1 MSPQPAP
8 GIVTTPASSTGN
20 KDDGPRARELYKYFL
35 PFNNTS
41 PTSRSATA
49 AEYPDKVLTS
59 HAQLTALRLDTE
71 RAVISLIDRDT
82 QYFVAES
89 TKTQDLED
97 AEGGTAVADHIWAGC
112 QSVPKAGR
120 LCEMTIKQSA
130 SSGKPA
136 CYEIL
141 DLSQDERFKNL
152 SFVRGPPYF
161 RYYVGVPLRTKKG
174 IPIGSLFAMDTKPR
188 EPLSAAS
195 LRFLTTMASNVMSH
209 LELKREKEDR
219 KRSVNM
225 NMCLAAFVDPENHLR
240 KRKRNPSIQLE
251 HTRSSSSLGE
261 YKTSRSA
268 RSESAKTRSPVG
280 NGKAQKIPRSPA
292 KGGPQMIRRFDRER
306 SHAEDSDE
314 SGEDSEVGSRP
325 RVAEGDRLETLER
338 ASELLLESLSLQ
350 NGGGVVFMSTAAELR
365 PDGIGKPSV
374 SSKKM
379 TLSTLQDLQDDN
391 PSPRDEVLA
400 EFIQTSPEADVNTAN
415 ASLDPNE
422 RAEILAYSEA
432 SSMDAPNV
440 NSPSFIPLSPVDLA
454 KLIRRHMR
462 GKLYSFGD
470 DGLTQ
475 GSSGEETLPNF
486 NLGPS
491 DRARKPAS
499 KSEAA
504 ILARHFPGARQII
517 FIPTW
522 DESLNRWTACF
533 IYNSSDYRT
542 LSHSPDYLHSIS
554 FCNCVM
560 TEIARLA
567 TIVAD
572 QQKSD
577 FIGSISHE
585 LRSPLHGILASCE
598 LLDSTE
604 TTSYQ
609 KSLVSTADSCA
620 RTLLD
625 TINMVLDYSKI
636 NTFEKNIRKAK
647 KTRSKETSTNP
658 ASLMAQPTFNIYETV
673 DLAAITEEVVEG
685 VSIGHVFKDIANL
698 EATIQRLPTSPSASG
713 KTSLPPISRSPVEVT
728 LDIEARDWNFIT
740 QPGALRRIT
749 MNLLGNALKY
759 TKQGFVKVKLEAKDL
774 KNSSNCKS
782 ECQEPQAT
790 SIVTLTVSDSGQGIS
805 PEYLNTKLF
814 VPFAQESNLN
824 PGVGLGLS
832 LVRSIVE
839 MLNGEV
845 NITSAVGVGTEVFAT
860 LPMVK
865 AASGSGTTA
874 NSTPSSAPVSASSG
888 VASDSCIKTTLD
900 EVREL
905 SKGKTV
911 AVYIP
916 RDYRIIDELTR
927 ISVNSVRDTVTH
939 YMKEW
944 YGFAHVVD
952 WSPGVKADL
961 VGCDEFDLPALL
973 QSCPAILSKAPDAP
987 ALLVSRSN
995 TQKRSMTDN
1004 LLKDVYTEY
1013 LPQPVGPYK
1022 LSRALL
1028 NVLGHRAQ
1036 RMVGGKKE
1044 GLETVSE
1051 QSVEE
1056 TLSAAA
1062 SIHHITLPRED
1073 NGAEIRV
1080 LQQGEIIGKEDSIA
1094 AQVAMGT
1101 IPGPQTNSVKQ
1112 QQCEFPF
1119 PTEND
1124 DSNKEDNKPPAITT
1138 EGPPLPEPVSS
1149 PNRAPSFPV
1158 PTPSPYP
1165 TPAPQST
1172 PSAPSQRPP
1181 RLLLVDDNKVN
1192 LRLLRTYLLKRDP
1205 LPTAYTAQN
1214 GADAVSLY
1222 TQLLTQTNLPAPPEI
1237 IFMDISMP
1245 VLNGFD
1251 ATRQIREIEAR
1262 WNAEAAEEAEA
1273 AAAAAV
1279 AAADTI
1285 GTIGMAAV
1293 GGGGGGGGG
1302 PSESSSTATTSASTP
1317 ASTPPVTTSTTT
1329 TTTQKKP
1336 QPPKQPVPPSLVV
1349 ALTGLASARD
1359 QSEAFEAGV
1368 DLFLIKPVSFREV
1381 GRLLDNW
1388 VGCGGKDV
1396 KKGVVEMAKTSGVA
1410 AANTGAAGEKGQ
1422 VATKTSVVTVERGRD
1437 RREV

>member
-1 MSPQPAP
+1 MNLAP
-8 GIVTTPASSTGN
+8 GIVTTPASSAGS
-20 KDDGPRARELYKYFL
+20 KDDGSRARELYKYFL
-35 PFNNTS
+35 PFNDRS
-41 PTSRSATA
+41 PAARSASTGSV
-49 AEYPDKVLTS
+49 PDKVLTS
-59 HAQLTALRLDTE
+59 FAQLTTLRLDTD
-71 RAVISLIDRDT
+71 RAIISLIDRDT

-89 TKTQDLED
+89 TQTLDLED
-97 AEGGTAVADHIWAGC
+97 AESGTTVADHIWAGC
-112 QSVPKAGR
+112 ASVPKAGR
-120 LCEMTIKQSA
+120 LCENTIRSK
-130 SSGKPA
+130 SSNGKPA

-141 DLSQDERFKNL
+141 DLSQDERFNKL
-152 SFVRGPPYF
+152 PFVQGPPHF

-174 IPIGSLFAMDTKPR
+174 VAIGSLFAMDNRPR

-195 LRFLTTMASNVMSH
+195 LKFLTTMAANVMSH

-251 HTRSSSSLGE
+251 HTRSNSSLGD

-280 NGKAQKIPRSPA
+280 NGKAQKMPKSPA
-292 KGGPQMIRRFDRER
+292 KGPQMIRRFDRER
-306 SHAEDSDE
+306 SHTEDSDE
-314 SGEDSEVGSRP
+314 SGDDSEVGSRP

-338 ASELLLESLSLQ
+338 ASELLLESLSLH

-379 TLSTLQDLQDDN
+379 PLSTLQDLQDDN
-391 PSPRDEVLA
+391 PSPRDEALA
-400 EFIQTSPEADVNTAN
+400 EFIQTSPEANVNSAN
-415 ASLDPNE
+415 ASLDPSE
-422 RAEILAYSEA
+422 RAEVLAYSEA
-432 SSMDAPNV
+432 TRTDAPNSD
-440 NSPSFIPLSPVDLA
+440 SPSFIPLSPVDLA

-475 GSSGEETLPNF
+475 GSSGEETLSNF
-486 NLGPS
+486 NLGPP
-491 DRARKPAS
+491 DRGRKPAS

-504 ILARHFPGARQII
+504 TLARHFPGARQII
-517 FIPTW
+517 FIPIW

-533 IYNSSDYRT
+533 CYSSSDYRT
-542 LSHSPDYLHSIS
+542 LSHSPDLTHAIS
-554 FCNCVM
+554 FGSCVM

-598 LLDSTE
+598 LLDATE

-647 KTRSKETSTNP
+647 KSRNKEASSHA

-698 EATIQRLPTSPSASG
+698 EATIQRLPTSPSAAG
-713 KTSLPPISRSPVEVT
+713 KTSLPPITRSPVEVI

-774 KNSSNCKS
+774 KNQSNCKN
-782 ECQEPQAT
+782 EGQEPQAT
-790 SIVTLTVSDSGQGIS
+790 SIVTLTVSDSGQGIT

-845 NITSAVGVGTEVFAT
+845 NITSAVGIGTEVFVT

-865 AASGSGTTA
+865 ATSGPGTTA
-874 NSTPSSAPVSASSG
+874 NSTPSSAPVSVSSG
-888 VASDSCIKTTLD
+888 VNETCIKTTLD

-927 ISVNSVRDTVTH
+927 ISVDSVRDTITH

-944 YGFAHVVD
+944 YGFTHVLD
-952 WSPGVKADL
+952 WVPGVKADL

-973 QSCPAILSKAPDAP
+973 QAYPAILSKAPDAP

-995 TQKRSMTDN
+995 TQKHSLTDS

-1013 LPQPVGPYK
+1013 LPHPVGPYK

-1036 RMVGGKKE
+1036 RMAGGKKE
-1044 GLETVSE
+1044 GLETVTE
-1051 QSVEE
+1051 QSIEE

-1062 SIHHITLPRED
+1062 SIHHLTLPRED

-1094 AQVAMGT
+1094 AQMAMGT
-1101 IPGPQTNSVKQ
+1101 IPGAQTNPVEQ
-1112 QQCEFPF
+1112 QSEFPF
-1119 PTEND
+1119 PAKAD
-1124 DSNKEDNKPPAITT
+1124 DSNGETNKNNKPPAIAT

-1149 PNRAPSFPV
+1149 PNRAPSFPM
-1158 PTPSPYP
+1158 PTPSPYA
-1165 TPAPQST
+1165 TPAAT
-1172 PSAPSQRPP
+1172 PAANAPSQRPP

-1222 TQLLTQTNLPAPPEI
+1222 TQLLTQQNPPAPPEI

-1262 WNAEAAEEAEA
+1262 WNAEAAEEAA
-1273 AAAAAV
+1273 AAA
-1279 AAADTI
+1279 TM
-1285 GTIGMAAV
+1285 T
-1293 GGGGGGGGG
+1293 GG
-1302 PSESSSTATTSASTP
+1302 PSESSSTATTQASTP
-1317 ASTPPVTTSTTT
+1317 ASTPPTATPPDMITNSC
-1329 TTTQKKP
+1329 KK
-1336 QPPKQPVPPSLVV
+1336 QPKQPIPASLVV

-1388 VGCGGKDV
+1388 IGSGGKDV
-1396 KKGVVEMAKTSGVA
+1396 TRVVEMAKTSGVTA
-1410 AANTGAAGEKGQ
+1410 AAGAGTEKMKGL
-1422 VATKTSVVTVERGRD
+1422 ARSVVAVERGRE

>member
-268 RSESAKTRSPVG
+268 RSESAKTR
-280 NGKAQKIPRSPA
+280 K
-292 KGGPQMIRRFDRER
+292 
-306 SHAEDSDE
+306 
-314 SGEDSEVGSRP
+314 
-325 RVAEGDRLETLER
+325 GDRLETLER

-845 NITSAVGVGTEVFAT
+845 NITSAVGVGTEVFVT

-865 AASGSGTTA
+865 AASGS
-874 NSTPSSAPVSASSG
+874 
-888 VASDSCIKTTLD
+888 
-900 EVREL
+900 
-905 SKGKTV
+905 
-911 AVYIP
+911 
-916 RDYRIIDELTR
+916 
-927 ISVNSVRDTVTH
+927 
-939 YMKEW
+939 
-944 YGFAHVVD
+944 
-952 WSPGVKADL
+952 
-961 VGCDEFDLPALL
+961 
-973 QSCPAILSKAPDAP
+973 
-987 ALLVSRSN
+987 
-995 TQKRSMTDN
+995 
-1004 LLKDVYTEY
+1004 
-1013 LPQPVGPYK
+1013 
-1022 LSRALL
+1022 
-1028 NVLGHRAQ
+1028 
-1036 RMVGGKKE
+1036 
-1044 GLETVSE
+1044 
-1051 QSVEE
+1051 
-1056 TLSAAA
+1056 
-1062 SIHHITLPRED
+1062 
-1073 NGAEIRV
+1073 
-1080 LQQGEIIGKEDSIA
+1080 
-1094 AQVAMGT
+1094 
-1101 IPGPQTNSVKQ
+1101 
-1112 QQCEFPF
+1112 
-1119 PTEND
+1119 
-1124 DSNKEDNKPPAITT
+1124 
-1138 EGPPLPEPVSS
+1138 
-1149 PNRAPSFPV
+1149 
-1158 PTPSPYP
+1158 
-1165 TPAPQST
+1165 
-1172 PSAPSQRPP
+1172 
-1181 RLLLVDDNKVN
+1181 
-1192 LRLLRTYLLKRDP
+1192 
-1205 LPTAYTAQN
+1205 
-1214 GADAVSLY
+1214 
-1222 TQLLTQTNLPAPPEI
+1222 
-1237 IFMDISMP
+1237 
-1245 VLNGFD
+1245 
-1251 ATRQIREIEAR
+1251 
-1262 WNAEAAEEAEA
+1262 
-1273 AAAAAV
+1273 
-1279 AAADTI
+1279 
-1285 GTIGMAAV
+1285 
-1293 GGGGGGGGG
+1293 
-1302 PSESSSTATTSASTP
+1302 
-1317 ASTPPVTTSTTT
+1317 
-1329 TTTQKKP
+1329 
-1336 QPPKQPVPPSLVV
+1336 
-1349 ALTGLASARD
+1349 
-1359 QSEAFEAGV
+1359 
-1368 DLFLIKPVSFREV
+1368 
-1381 GRLLDNW
+1381 
-1388 VGCGGKDV
+1388 
-1396 KKGVVEMAKTSGVA
+1396 
-1410 AANTGAAGEKGQ
+1410 
-1422 VATKTSVVTVERGRD
+1422 
-1437 RREV
+1437 